1 MTNTIETVDQYIA
14 GFPNHSTVL
23 QEVRNLIKTV
33 LPDAEERIRYQM
45 PTYFQTENIVHFACA
60 KEHIG
65 FYPTPSAILAFE
77 KEWQSYKTSKGTIR
91 FSFTEP
97 IPYDL
102 IARITA
108 WRLQEVLAKTTTD

>member
-14 GFPNHSTVL
+14 GFPDHSTVL

-77 KEWQSYKTSKGTIR
+77 KEWQSY
-91 FSFTEP
+91 
-97 IPYDL
+97 DL

>member
-14 GFPNHSTVL
+14 GFPDHSTVL

-77 KEWQSYKTSKGTIR
+77 KNGSLIRPVKEQSV
-91 FSFTEP
+91 F
-97 IPYDL
+97 
-102 IARITA
+102 
-108 WRLQEVLAKTTTD
+108 RLQNLFLMI

>member
-14 GFPNHSTVL
+14 GFPDHSTVL

-45 PTYFQTENIVHFACA
+45 PTYFQTENIVHFACS

-77 KEWQSYKTSKGTIR
+77 KELQPYKTSKGTVR

-97 IPYDL
+97 IPYEL

>member
-14 GFPNHSTVL
+14 GFPDHSTVL

-65 FYPTPSAILAFE
+65 FLSNTLCHSCF
-77 KEWQSYKTSKGTIR
+77 
-91 FSFTEP
+91 
-97 IPYDL
+97 
-102 IARITA
+102 
-108 WRLQEVLAKTTTD
+108 

>member
-1 MTNTIETVDQYIA
+1 MPKS
-14 GFPNHSTVL
+14 GFVIRCQPISKQRISST
-23 QEVRNLIKTV
+23 
-33 LPDAEERIRYQM
+33 
-45 PTYFQTENIVHFACA
+45 FACA

-77 KEWQSYKTSKGTIR
+77 KEWQPYKTSKGTVR